1 MSPCIEL
8 HGVRCTLAGRTVLDI
23 GRLVVGEGERVAI
36 VGHNGAGK
44 STLLRVLSGFTRPSA
59 GQVSVLGARL
69 DTPLPPAQLRA
80 LRCEAGQVLQG
91 LHLVPR
97 LSALENALIG
107 SLGRVTGWRTWVRRY
122 PAHECE
128 RAQAA
133 LATVGMLDKASM
145 RTDGLSGGE
154 RQKVAIARMLVQA
167 PRLILADEPTAALD
181 PSAAQEICRVLG
193 TATAGATLVS
203 VVHNTA
209 LLPLLA
215 DRVIGLRQGRVVFDL
230 PQSQVDA
237 AQLAALYGCPS
248 ASRPAKVAAHP
259 DEHMKGQVAL
269 LDSALWERACPRIE
283 RTAAP
288 LSRASPLPQDSR

>member
-1 MSPCIEL
+1 MSACIEL
-8 HGVRCTLAGRTVLDI
+8 RGVRCTLGGRTVLDI
-23 GRLVVGEGERVAI
+23 DRLVVGEGERVAI

-44 STLLRVLSGFTRPSA
+44 STLLRLLSGFTRPTA
-59 GQVSVLGARL
+59 GQVSVLGVRL
-69 DTPLPPAQLRA
+69 DTPLPPARLRA
-80 LRCEAGQVLQG
+80 RRCEAGQVLQG

-97 LSALENALIG
+97 LSALENVLIG
-107 SLGRVTGWRTWVRRY
+107 SLGRVSGWRSWVRRY

-128 RAQAA
+128 RACAA

-154 RQKVAIARMLVQA
+154 RQKVAIARVLVQA

-181 PSAAQEICRVLG
+181 PAAAQEICRVLG
-193 TATAGATLVS
+193 TAAGDATLVA

-230 PQSQVDA
+230 PQTQVDEV
-237 AQLAALYGCPS
+237 QLAALYGSGPANGACGRSDDPLVS
-248 ASRPAKVAAHP
+248 ARRSP
-259 DEHMKGQVAL
+259 DE
-269 LDSALWERACPRIE
+269 IE
-283 RTAAP
+283 SRRWRQRTCTQTAA
-288 LSRASPLPQDSR
+288 SAGHSPCH

>member
-1 MSPCIEL
+1 MSPSIEL
-8 HGVRCTLAGRTVLDI
+8 RGVRCTLGGRSVLDI
-23 GRLVVGEGERVAI
+23 DRLVVGEGERVAI

-44 STLLRVLSGFTRPSA
+44 STLLRVLSGFTRPTA
-59 GQVSVLGARL
+59 GQVSVLGVRL
-69 DTPLPPAQLRA
+69 DMPLPPARLRA
-80 LRCEAGQVLQG
+80 LRREAGQVLQG

-97 LSALENALIG
+97 LSALENVLIG
-107 SLGRVTGWRTWVRRY
+107 CLGRVTGWRSWVRRY

-128 RAQAA
+128 RACTA
-133 LATVGMLDKASM
+133 LAMVGMLDKASM

-154 RQKVAIARMLVQA
+154 RQKVAIARLLVQA

-181 PSAAQEICRVLG
+181 PAAAQEICRVLG
-193 TATAGATLVS
+193 SATAGATLVS

-230 PQSQVDA
+230 PQAQVDA
-237 AQLAALYGCPS
+237 AQLAALYGGAS
-248 ASRPAKVAAHP
+248 ASTRANVAEHQ
-259 DEHMKGQVAL
+259 DEQMKGQAAS

-283 RTAAP
+283 
-288 LSRASPLPQDSR
+288 

>member
-1 MSPCIEL
+1 MSASIEL
-8 HGVRCTLAGRTVLDI
+8 RGVRCTLAGRTVLDI
-23 GRLVVGEGERVAI
+23 DRLVVGEGERVAI

-44 STLLRVLSGFTRPSA
+44 STLLRVLSGFTRPTA
-59 GQVSVLGARL
+59 GQVSVLGVRL
-69 DTPLPPAQLRA
+69 DTPLPPARLRA

-97 LSALENALIG
+97 LSALENVLIG
-107 SLGRVTGWRTWVRRY
+107 SLGRVTGWRSWVRRY
-122 PAHECE
+122 PAHEVE
-128 RAQAA
+128 GARAA
-133 LATVGMLDKASM
+133 LATVGLLDQASM

-154 RQKVAIARMLVQA
+154 RQKVAIARMLLQA

-181 PSAAQEICRVLG
+181 PAAAQEICRVLG
-193 TATAGATLVS
+193 SATAGATLVS

-230 PQSQVDA
+230 AQSQVDA
-237 AQLAALYGCPS
+237 AQLAALYGGAA
-248 ASRPAKVAAHP
+248 ASTRANVAEHP
-259 DEHMKGQVAL
+259 DEQIKGQAAA

-283 RTAAP
+283 
-288 LSRASPLPQDSR
+288 

>member
-1 MSPCIEL
+1 MSASIEL
-8 HGVRCTLAGRTVLDI
+8 RGVRCTLAGRTVLDI
-23 GRLVVGEGERVAI
+23 DRLVVGEGERVAV

-44 STLLRVLSGFTRPSA
+44 STLLRVLSGFTRPTA
-59 GQVSVLGARL
+59 GQVSVLGVRL
-69 DTPLPPAQLRA
+69 DTPLPPARLRA
-80 LRCEAGQVLQG
+80 LRGEAGQVLQG

-97 LSALENALIG
+97 LSALENVLIG
-107 SLGRVTGWRTWVRRY
+107 SLGRVSGWRSWVRRY

-128 RAQAA
+128 RACAA

-154 RQKVAIARMLVQA
+154 RQKVAIARVLVQA

-181 PSAAQEICRVLG
+181 PAAAQEICRVLG
-193 TATAGATLVS
+193 TAAGDATLVA

-230 PQSQVDA
+230 PQTQVDEV
-237 AQLAALYGCPS
+237 QLAALYGSGPANGACGRSDDPLVS
-248 ASRPAKVAAHP
+248 ARRSP
-259 DEHMKGQVAL
+259 DE
-269 LDSALWERACPRIE
+269 IE
-283 RTAAP
+283 SRRWRQRTCTQTAA
-288 LSRASPLPQDSR
+288 SAGHSPCH